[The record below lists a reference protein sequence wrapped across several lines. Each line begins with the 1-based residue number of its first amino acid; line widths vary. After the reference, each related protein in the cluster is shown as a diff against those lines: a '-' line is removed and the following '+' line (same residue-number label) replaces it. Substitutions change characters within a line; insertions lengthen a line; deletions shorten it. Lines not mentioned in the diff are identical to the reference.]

1 MFRPL
6 FLFPSWT
13 SARDYCILRH
23 WRLDFEIPMNFLVTI
38 GNYLG
43 LTDYLRPLLIVFV
56 CVIFWNIQAVFY
68 KLRLFAEAILF
79 MIFCIDKSWK
89 KESNPKRFFDPVL
102 NDETRKV
109 SVVKKTIIFVRHGES
124 TVSYN

>member
-1 MFRPL
+1 M
-6 FLFPSWT
+6 
-13 SARDYCILRH
+13 
-23 WRLDFEIPMNFLVTI
+23 FEIPMNFFVAI
-38 GNYLG
+38 WDYLG

-79 MIFCIDKSWK
+79 MIFCSDKSWK

-102 NDETRKV
+102 NDETRKA

-124 TVSYN
+124 TVSY